1 MDSHFIPVCK
11 SSQTIVA
18 SGGSAAS
25 NITGSLCFFSVT
37 NKHKIVKKGNSVME
51 EF

>member
-11 SSQTIVA
+11 SSQMIVD

-25 NITGSLCFFSVT
+25 NISGSLCFFSVT
-37 NKHKIVKKGNSVME
+37 NKHEIVN
-51 EF
+51 